1 MNFVS
6 EKHQL
11 QSQGSVFTVSF
22 SICEKMI
29 VGFIHSGLGICLIVY
44 SKLTV
49 NVSVNG
55 CLSPWN
61 STSLGFN
68 ILHLW
73 GWRCCDLILQIK
85 LTKSAGFSWPSS
97 QGSGPASLTQGC
109 WRETSPHEKIFSSFI
124 SKADPVLWHNKQ
136 PCTEN
141 HPHRANVHLQRSA
154 LTGVLIRTGHRVWG
168 KRPAAYCWAA
178 TSATDYY
185 RYLTETNSR
194 CRRRR
199 RRFFLCRQ
207 MEPSQRQTLRR
218 Q

>member
-1 MNFVS
+1 MSVTKTDVKSRESWKLHVAKMNFVS
-6 EKHQL
+6 EKCQL

-22 SICEKMI
+22 SISEEI
-29 VGFIHSGLGICLIVY
+29 VVGFIHSGLGICLIVY
-44 SKLTV
+44 SKLIV

-109 WRETSPHEKIFSSFI
+109 WRETSPQRTSREDLLFLYLQSRSS
-124 SKADPVLWHNKQ
+124 VV
-136 PCTEN
+136 T
-141 HPHRANVHLQRSA
+141 
-154 LTGVLIRTGHRVWG
+154 
-168 KRPAAYCWAA
+168 
-178 TSATDYY
+178 
-185 RYLTETNSR
+185 
-194 CRRRR
+194 
-199 RRFFLCRQ
+199 
-207 MEPSQRQTLRR
+207 
-218 Q
+218 